1 MANWPLMSRTEPS
14 GAGRPSLRHAAPV
27 LPSPSVSR
35 ALGHRIPE
43 PNLSHDCILPVPGFR
58 ERCAIASKLVHDLI

>member
-14 GAGRPSLRHAAPV
+14 GAGRPSLRHAAPE
-27 LPSPSVSR
+27 LPSPLVSR
-35 ALGHRIPE
+35 AKIPE